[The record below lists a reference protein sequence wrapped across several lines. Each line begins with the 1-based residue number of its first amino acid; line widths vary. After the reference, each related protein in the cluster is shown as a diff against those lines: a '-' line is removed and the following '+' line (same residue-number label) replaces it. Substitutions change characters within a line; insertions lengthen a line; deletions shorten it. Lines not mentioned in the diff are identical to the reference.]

1 MNVFRNN
8 FRLRNS
14 LGVAI
19 VYGLVSISGA
29 SVPCFA
35 AGEILVNDG
44 SAFPI
49 YYNPAGIT
57 ITGGGIIMNS
67 KNLTGAMNL
76 EASGNVTAGYGG
88 ANPITL
94 NGSTGDVSSK
104 TLQTS
109 GLATLDSGQ
118 IDGALNVDGTTT
130 LNDDLTLGGDILDI
144 DGTNGI
150 LILNAN
156 VAHLTNADGH
166 GLTVLGNTT
175 TLSGGSN
182 TSTWTLT
189 DGSATLNVAGAAL
202 SSPDRELISATTDSN
217 SDNPEVRTGAEDSGN
232 VTVNDSGVHLSNNG
246 SPARLTGVADGVN
259 DFDAVNVRQLNTLS
273 KKAFSGIAQIAA
285 MTAIPAPTPGRHYS
299 IGVGVGTYGGEQA
312 IALGTK
318 ASVTDNIMFGASV
331 GAGFSSGT
339 PVAGAMGASISW

>member
-8 FRLRNS
+8 SLFRKS

-35 AGEILVNDG
+35 VNEVIVNDTTVNP
-44 SAFPI
+44 ALN
-49 YYNPAGIT
+49 NPAGIT
-57 ITGGGIIMNS
+57 IDAGGIRMNS
-67 KNLTGAMNL
+67 KDLTGAMDL

-88 ANPITL
+88 SNPIFL
-94 NGSTGDVSSK
+94 DGATGNVSAT

-109 GLATLDSGQ
+109 GLATLNSGQ
-118 IDGALNVDGTTT
+118 VDGALNVDGTTT
-130 LNDDLTLGGDILDI
+130 LDDLTLGGEVTDTDYTNGALFVNGNTARLTNSV
-144 DGTNGI
+144 GTNG
-150 LILNAN
+150 
-156 VAHLTNADGH
+156 H
-166 GLTVLGNTT
+166 GLFVGATST

-182 TSTWTLT
+182 MSTWTLT
-189 DGSATLNVAGAAL
+189 DGSATLDVAGT
-202 SSPDRELISATTDSN
+202 SGTPKELISATTDSS
-217 SDNPEVRTGAEDSGN
+217 SDNPEVRVGAEDSGN

-259 DFDAVNVRQLNTLS
+259 DFDAVNVRQLDKVS

-285 MTAIPAPTPGRHYS
+285 MSAIPSPPPGCHFA

-312 IALGTK
+312 VALGTK
-318 ASVTDNIMFGASV
+318 ACVTDNIILGASV

-339 PVAGAMGASISW
+339 PVAGAMGASFSW